1 AGGAGGI
8 VAAGGR
14 EGGGERER
22 VGGRVEVGGA
32 PKPSLPPPRRCLKD
46 SPADRQDDRRKPD
59 GARDWIESFPVKSDH
74 EKTDRRRR
82 DEQEWEQG
90 TGLPLFPGRDEPDSQ
105 FLENEKAENNDAGPY
120 CQEHSPP
127 PSKEKHHPR
136 RGGRRSTPSGP
147 GCGGQPL
154 RPRSLPLESLQ
165 ESPQIHKSGGD
176 AERRADEGR
185 RLAEAEPSPDPFP
198 REVTR
203 NDGDRKEE
211 S

>member
-105 FLENEKAENNDAGPY
+105 FLENEKAENNDAGAY
-120 CQEHSPP
+120 CQGHSPP
-127 PSKEKHHPR
+127 PSKEKTAR
-136 RGGRRSTPSGP
+136 REEAADP
-147 GCGGQPL
+147 
-154 RPRSLPLESLQ
+154 
-165 ESPQIHKSGGD
+165 
-176 AERRADEGR
+176 RRADPDAADNPFVR
-185 RLAEAEPSPDPFP
+185 AHFRSSLFRNRHRFTKAAATPNAEPTRAADSPRRSHPPIHFP
-198 REVTR
+198 AR
-203 NDGDRKEE
+203 
-211 S
+211 